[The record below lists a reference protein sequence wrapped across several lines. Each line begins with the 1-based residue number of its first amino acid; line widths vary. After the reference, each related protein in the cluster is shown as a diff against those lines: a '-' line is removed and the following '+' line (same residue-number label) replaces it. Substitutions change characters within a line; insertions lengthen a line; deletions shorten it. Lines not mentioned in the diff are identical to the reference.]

1 MMVDSFSVCVSVP
14 GRKAGGCPQTP
25 VANNNTATESAAA
38 AEGDHKHNIS
48 PDINHH
54 RNVKP
59 QFKIIWCKDKI
70 RIKWKNDNFSVS
82 SSLFCSSIELRM
94 LGNVTYQ

>member
-82 SSLFCSSIELRM
+82 SSLFCSSIKLRM
-94 LGNVTYQ
+94 LGNVTCQ